1 MQTNDL
7 KKKKK
12 MMKMKISTMFYS
24 VSAADKIA
32 HNQDLLTLILLRLP
46 TKSLIKFKCVSKLWR
61 LIISDPDFCLSH
73 TRLHHRHGFLSPTAL
88 LLKGD
93 RFTPPSEFSIVP
105 LKHYSKVPFF
115 HYINYSDVKILQS
128 CNGLL
133 LCESYRR
140 NYLVCNPTTKAFRKI
155 YCPSNSCYNFLSR
168 FCVSLAFDPLRSP
181 DYKIICVWESYRE
194 PCKFNLD
201 LYSSKT
207 GSWDLSIITFEVDE
221 DEPVELNHGVFCN
234 GRIHW
239 CGYGNESLFFDVE
252 NERLETMAMALPVQM
267 DAPEECRYLGESRG
281 VLYLAVTYCMPVC
294 LELDIFEMARDYSQ
308 WIWKKRLNLG
318 DAVKA
323 FPELEL
329 GCVEYGPGFS
339 GVCMI
344 RSEEE
349 DDEARVVVWADGKIV
364 WFDLREGAWK
374 MLYDLGPGIKIG
386 SLYLGE
392 DDHLHYERFHAYQ
405 YFENLSCL

>member
-1 MQTNDL
+1 
-7 KKKKK
+7 
-12 MMKMKISTMFYS
+12 MKISTMFNS

-105 LKHYSKVPFF
+105 LRHYSKVPFF

-133 LCESYRR
+133 LCESYRTS
-140 NYLVCNPTTKAFRKI
+140 YLVCNPTTKAFRNI
-155 YCPSNSCYNFLSR
+155 YCPSNSCNNFLSR
-168 FCVSLAFDPLRSP
+168 IRVSLAFGPLRSP
-181 DYKIICVWESYRE
+181 DYKIICIRESYRE
-194 PCKFNLD
+194 PL
-201 LYSSKT
+201 
-207 GSWDLSIITFEVDE
+207 
-221 DEPVELNHGVFCN
+221 
-234 GRIHW
+234 
-239 CGYGNESLFFDVE
+239 
-252 NERLETMAMALPVQM
+252 
-267 DAPEECRYLGESRG
+267 
-281 VLYLAVTYCMPVC
+281 TYRMPVC

-318 DAVKA
+318 DAVKV

-329 GCVEYGPGFS
+329 GCVKYGPGFS

-349 DDEARVVVWADGKIV
+349 EEPRVVVWADGKIV
-364 WFDLREGAWK
+364 CFDFREGAWK

-392 DDHLHYERFHAYQ
+392 DDHLHHERFHAYQ

>member
-1 MQTNDL
+1 MVFD
-7 KKKKK
+7 
-12 MMKMKISTMFYS
+12 S

-32 HNQDLLTLILLRLP
+32 HNQDLLTLILLGLP
-46 TKSLIKFKCVSKLWR
+46 TKSLIKFKCVSRQWR
-61 LIISDPDFCLSH
+61 FIISDPDFCLSH
-73 TRLHHRHGFLSPTAL
+73 TRRHHRHGFLSPTAL
-88 LLKGD
+88 LLKGE

-115 HYINYSDVKILQS
+115 HYINDSDVKILQS

-133 LCESYRR
+133 ICESYRR
-140 NYLVCNPTTKAFRKI
+140 SFLICNPTTKSFRKI

-181 DYKIICVWESYRE
+181 NYKIICVWESYRE
-194 PCKFNLD
+194 PCKLNLD

-207 GSWDLSIITFEVDE
+207 GSWDLSVISFEVDE
-221 DEPVELNHGVFCN
+221 EEPIELNHGVFCN

-239 CGYGNESLFFDVE
+239 CGYGSESLFFDVE
-252 NERLETMAMALPVQM
+252 NECLETMPMALPVQM
-267 DAPEECRYLGESRG
+267 DALEECRYFGESRG
-281 VLYLAVTYCMPVC
+281 VLYLTVTYCMPVC
-294 LELDIFEMARDYSQ
+294 LEMDIFEMARDYSQ
-308 WIWKKRLNLG
+308 WIWKKRVDLG
-318 DAVKA
+318 DAVRV

-339 GVCMI
+339 GVCVI
-344 RSEEE
+344 GSEEE
-349 DDEARVVVWADGKIV
+349 DEPMVVVWADGKIV
-364 WFDLREGAWK
+364 CFDLRQGAWK
-374 MLYDLGPGIKIG
+374 MVYDLGPGIKIG

-392 DDHLHYERFHAYQ
+392 DDHLHHERFHAYQ

>member
-1 MQTNDL
+1 
-7 KKKKK
+7 
-12 MMKMKISTMFYS
+12 MKISTMFNS

-105 LKHYSKVPFF
+105 LRHYSKVPFF

-133 LCESYRR
+133 LCESYRTS
-140 NYLVCNPTTKAFRKI
+140 YLVCNPTTKAFRNI
-155 YCPSNSCYNFLSR
+155 YCPSNSCNNFLSR
-168 FCVSLAFDPLRSP
+168 IRVSLAFDPLRSP
-181 DYKIICVWESYRE
+181 DYKIISIRESYRE
-194 PCKFNLD
+194 P
-201 LYSSKT
+201 Y
-207 GSWDLSIITFEVDE
+207 E
-221 DEPVELNHGVFCN
+221 DEPVDLNHGVFCN

-239 CGYGNESLFFDVE
+239 CGYGNKSLFFDVE
-252 NERLETMAMALPVQM
+252 KECIETMAMALPVQM
-267 DAPEECRYLGESRG
+267 DAREECRYFGESRG
-281 VLYLAVTYCMPVC
+281 VVYLAVTYRMPVC

-318 DAVKA
+318 DAVKV

-329 GCVEYGPGFS
+329 GCVKYGPGFS

-349 DDEARVVVWADGKIV
+349 EEPRVVVWADGKIV
-364 WFDLREGAWK
+364 CFDFREGHGKCCTILGRVSKSGPCILEK
-374 MLYDLGPGIKIG
+374 MIIYTMIAFMLINTSRTSLVYDICFTKT
-386 SLYLGE
+386 
-392 DDHLHYERFHAYQ
+392 
-405 YFENLSCL
+405 N